1 MAALCSSVAWASY
14 PDGYYDSLD
23 GKSGLD
29 LKRAVKAVA
38 ASHRTISYG
47 TSTWSAFR
55 STDVKTVNGTDYW
68 WDMYSSNLVRT
79 SGHDGMNIE
88 HSVANSWW
96 GKTKNDAYKD
106 IVHLN
111 PSDATANSRKSN
123 YPLSEIAGEPTWTN
137 GVTNVGRPVSGQG
150 GGSNN
155 VFEPHDD
162 YKGDFARAFLY
173 MFTIYDDISWKTS
186 GTNWMYDTQNPYLL
200 KDWAADLLLKWNMND
215 PVSDKER
222 DRNDGI
228 EKEQENRNPFI
239 DLPDLAEYIWGSR
252 QGEVYRV
259 DGAHGG
265 EDPQPPHPGGDT
277 TTYEWLSQQNT
288 ALDAGWTIENVTM
301 EDGVNYVWKWKEY
314 EGKGYLNGSAYV
326 NGSPKTALAYA
337 WSPEVDLSGMQG
349 ATLSFSHAAKFQT
362 TLRDLCGV
370 VVKNT
375 ETGEISQLES
385 PKWPGA
391 GSWTFTSSGDMDLSA
406 FIGDKVRVGLRYE
419 SDASGADT
427 WEIRDMKLTA
437 VAVSTVIGTIA
448 DTDDSFLVEV
458 WGNSILVP
466 DGARVFDMNGRE
478 VSGENLQKGIYI
490 VVKPGFKK
498 AVKVMIL

>member
-215 PVSDKER
+215 PVTTESRRNRKTAIPLSIFRIWQSTSGVR
-222 DRNDGI
+222 DRARSI
-228 EKEQENRNPFI
+228 AWTEPMVAKTLSLRIPV
-239 DLPDLAEYIWGSR
+239 AT
-252 QGEVYRV
+252 
-259 DGAHGG
+259 
-265 EDPQPPHPGGDT
+265 PPPT
-277 TTYEWLSQQNT
+277 
-288 ALDAGWTIENVTM
+288 
-301 EDGVNYVWKWKEY
+301 
-314 EGKGYLNGSAYV
+314 
-326 NGSPKTALAYA
+326 NGSPSRIPRST
-337 WSPEVDLSGMQG
+337 P
-349 ATLSFSHAAKFQT
+349 
-362 TLRDLCGV
+362 
-370 VVKNT
+370 
-375 ETGEISQLES
+375 
-385 PKWPGA
+385 A
-391 GSWTFTSSGDMDLSA
+391 GPSRT
-406 FIGDKVRVGLRYE
+406 
-419 SDASGADT
+419 
-427 WEIRDMKLTA
+427 
-437 VAVSTVIGTIA
+437 
-448 DTDDSFLVEV
+448 
-458 WGNSILVP
+458 
-466 DGARVFDMNGRE
+466 
-478 VSGENLQKGIYI
+478 
-490 VVKPGFKK
+490 
-498 AVKVMIL
+498 

>member
-1 MAALCSSVAWASY
+1 M
-14 PDGYYDSLD
+14 
-23 GKSGLD
+23 
-29 LKRAVKAVA
+29 
-38 ASHRTISYG
+38 
-47 TSTWSAFR
+47 
-55 STDVKTVNGTDYW
+55 
-68 WDMYSSNLVRT
+68 
-79 SGHDGMNIE
+79 
-88 HSVANSWW
+88 
-96 GKTKNDAYKD
+96 
-106 IVHLN
+106 
-111 PSDATANSRKSN
+111 
-123 YPLSEIAGEPTWTN
+123 
-137 GVTNVGRPVSGQG
+137 
-150 GGSNN
+150 
-155 VFEPHDD
+155 FEPHDD

-301 EDGVNYVWKWKEY
+301 EDGVNYVWKWKEH

-349 ATLSFSHAAKFQT
+349 ATLSFSHAAQFQ
-362 TLRDLCGV
+362 RR
-370 VVKNT
+370 
-375 ETGEISQLES
+375 
-385 PKWPGA
+385 
-391 GSWTFTSSGDMDLSA
+391 SA
-406 FIGDKVRVGLRYE
+406 VNACSRRIFWLVMTVFSCFFICL
-419 SDASGADT
+419 
-427 WEIRDMKLTA
+427 
-437 VAVSTVIGTIA
+437 
-448 DTDDSFLVEV
+448 
-458 WGNSILVP
+458 NS
-466 DGARVFDMNGRE
+466 A
-478 VSGENLQKGIYI
+478 
-490 VVKPGFKK
+490 
-498 AVKVMIL
+498 